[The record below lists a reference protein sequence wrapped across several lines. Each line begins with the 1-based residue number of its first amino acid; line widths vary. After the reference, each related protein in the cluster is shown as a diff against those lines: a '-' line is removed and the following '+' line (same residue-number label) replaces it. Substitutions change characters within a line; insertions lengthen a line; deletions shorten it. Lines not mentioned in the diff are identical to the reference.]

1 MTTENTI
8 ITHITQNSRYRIVIE
23 RAASSTKQIDGFK
36 VEANGDTMQDVMNDA
51 QQLYEAAEAMTFVE
65 KAIPEMKEK

>member
-1 MTTENTI
+1 MTEENTTV
-8 ITHITQNSRYRIVIE
+8 THITQNGRYRMVIE
-23 RAASSTKQIDGFK
+23 RAASTKRVDGFK